1 MKHSFLNNLQKCEF
15 RVYSQTFIGDVIA
28 KIYGS
33 SNDYYY
39 LVNSDNSLYG
49 HSCAPRTYSGM
60 VREGYEFY
68 INEEE
73 FEALRQDENMWFVD
87 PFSFIGIIENYDNK
101 PSINVT
107 VDENG
112 KILITKD

>member
-15 RVYSQTFIGDVIA
+15 KINLQVFIGDILA
-28 KIYGS
+28 KICK
-33 SNDYYY
+33 NPNEYYY
-39 LVNSDNSLYG
+39 VVNSDNSLYG
-49 HSCAPRTYSGM
+49 HSFALRTYSGM

>member
-1 MKHSFLNNLQKCEF
+1 
-15 RVYSQTFIGDVIA
+15 
-28 KIYGS
+28 
-33 SNDYYY
+33 
-39 LVNSDNSLYG
+39 
-49 HSCAPRTYSGM
+49 M

-73 FEALRQDENMWFVD
+73 FEALRQDENMLFVD
-87 PFSFIGIIENYDNK
+87 PFSFIGIIENYNNQ

>member
-15 RVYSQTFIGDVIA
+15 EIHSQVFIGDILA
-28 KIYGS
+28 KIYINP
-33 SNDYYY
+33 NDYYY
-39 LVNSDNSLYG
+39 LVNSDNSPYG
-49 HSCAPRTYSGM
+49 HSCASLTYSGM

-73 FEALRQDENMWFVD
+73 FESLRQDENLWFVD
-87 PFSFIGIIENYDNK
+87 QFSFIGIIENYNNK

-107 VDENG
+107 VDEKS